1 PRSQDRPEPHRAA
14 AGWLTPFQVEGVRTA
29 TKGDVARIAE
39 LVRAGID
46 ELEPTRGGEI
56 WAVRDASAPP
66 HEPRLES
73 ALTDPS
79 QHLLVG
85 TIEDVVVGY
94 TLGRI
99 ELLRD
104 GTCLG
109 VIDDIFVEEGARG
122 VGVGEAMIGA
132 VVAWFADAGCVG
144 VDAIALPGHRVTK
157 NFFEGSGFT

>member
-1 PRSQDRPEPHRAA
+1 
-14 AGWLTPFQVEGVRTA
+14 VEGVRTA
-29 TKGDVARIAE
+29 TSDDVARIAE
-39 LVRAGID
+39 LVTAGID

-66 HEPRLES
+66 HEPRLEA

-79 QHLLVG
+79 QRLLVG
-85 TIEDVVVGY
+85 TIDDVIIGY

-99 ELLRD
+99 EQLRD

-122 VGVGEAMIGA
+122 VGVGEAMIA
-132 VVAWFADAGCVG
+132 NALAWFVDAGCVG
-144 VDAIALPGHRVTK
+144 VDAVALPGHRVTK
-157 NFFEGSGFT
+157 NFFEGSGFTARKLVMHHRIERE